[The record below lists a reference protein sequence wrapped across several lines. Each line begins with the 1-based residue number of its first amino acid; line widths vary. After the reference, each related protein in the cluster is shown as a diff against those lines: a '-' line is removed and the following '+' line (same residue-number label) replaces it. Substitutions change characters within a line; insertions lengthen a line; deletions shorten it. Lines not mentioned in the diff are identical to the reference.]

1 MMKINKYITAVVLS
15 AVLAVSCTKDFET
28 VNTNPNNPTDKD
40 IEKDGLASGGYFVD
54 LVQRPIPTG
63 SGGTELAN
71 EYQVAQNMSV
81 DNWVGYFSPGVNKW
95 DNSLNQT
102 SYYVSDGR
110 GNGTFDILVGHLMTP
125 FFKIKTSMHNVRN
138 ENGRLV
144 YEPKDL
150 SSNAIYQVAQIVK
163 IMGMHRAT
171 DMFGPIPYSDMEP
184 GKQNAKYDSQKDVY
198 ALFLR
203 ELDDAVRV
211 LNQYGTD
218 KKILEEFDPVY
229 KGDTS
234 KWVRLANSLM
244 LRLAIRVSYADSN
257 LASTY
262 ITKATTNAGG
272 LIENDEQAGKLV
284 TSSKYLFYNSLVTL
298 LSYKELKAGA
308 TIISYLDGYADPR
321 MDKYFAKGKPDGKA
335 EGYYGVRSGLDVD
348 TDPNTYAKFS
358 LPKVLN
364 ATPTYWL
371 RASEVQFLLAEA
383 ALRGFYSGGSA
394 EALYKKG
401 IELSF
406 VENGLSAS
414 DAQTYYNASGA
425 QANYVD
431 AVNSNNNVNA
441 VSTIDKKWITSGS
454 VEEHLEQII
463 TQKYIANYP
472 NGYEAW
478 SEWRRTGYPRM
489 FNPVRNL
496 SNVGAQNINSTGKD
510 LGMRRFP
517 FPQKEIEN
525 NGTNVLQARTL
536 LEGSDNAATNVWWDK
551 KTK

>member
-1 MMKINKYITAVVLS
+1 
-15 AVLAVSCTKDFET
+15 
-28 VNTNPNNPTDKD
+28 
-40 IEKDGLASGGYFVD
+40 
-54 LVQRPIPTG
+54 
-63 SGGTELAN
+63 
-71 EYQVAQNMSV
+71 
-81 DNWVGYFSPGVNKW
+81 
-95 DNSLNQT
+95 
-102 SYYVSDGR
+102 
-110 GNGTFDILVGHLMTP
+110 
-125 FFKIKTSMHNVRN
+125 
-138 ENGRLV
+138 
-144 YEPKDL
+144 
-150 SSNAIYQVAQIVK
+150 
-163 IMGMHRAT
+163 
-171 DMFGPIPYSDMEP
+171 
-184 GKQNAKYDSQKDVY
+184 
-198 ALFLR
+198 
-203 ELDDAVRV
+203 
-211 LNQYGTD
+211 
-218 KKILEEFDPVY
+218 
-229 KGDTS
+229 
-234 KWVRLANSLM
+234 
-244 LRLAIRVSYADSN
+244 
-257 LASTY
+257 
-262 ITKATTNAGG
+262 
-272 LIENDEQAGKLV
+272 
-284 TSSKYLFYNSLVTL
+284 
-298 LSYKELKAGA
+298 
-308 TIISYLDGYADPR
+308 